1 MESYRILTCQSSV
14 GAALKWVLHLL
25 VAPLCRTLQTDQS
38 QAYRQGN
45 GEG

>member
-1 MESYRILTCQSSV
+1 MEIYRILTCQSNV

-25 VAPLCRTLQTDQS
+25 VASVCRTLQTDQS

-45 GEG
+45 GGG